1 MDAATLWKRIALK
14 AARSPVVFGSWVAGA
29 GATVWL
35 HSLWPLAASTG
46 LSAVWV
52 LVGSR
57 SARYREAVLAEMRKE
72 REKREAAERTQAVQE
87 VAAQLDEPPL
97 RGWTQAGMLPDY
109 MRIYRRLCEIRDR
122 VARIA
127 REREQVEAVSREEM
141 IEQLDAML
149 GSYLQFVRERIS
161 YLQILNNFRVG
172 GDADGVSPQLPPP
185 APGIP
190 YPIPG
195 WATTPAP
202 PPAGFEAGR
211 WQRVGTAAP
220 ATGAP
225 RPAGPDSEP
234 PGLPTFERRLA
245 EVEGK
250 IARLRELA
258 EQEPSTAK
266 TRAWHIGILEK
277 QRDLLRECRE
287 RDQHVVAQL
296 GVFTDVF
303 EVILGR
309 VSATQFSPGEIVSSI
324 APVVEQIEETERF
337 VESLRPAMDE
347 LMGAVGP
354 GQGQPQGLPLRQ
366 STDTRS

>member
-1 MDAATLWKRIALK
+1 MDATDLWKRIALK
-14 AARSPVVFGSWVAGA
+14 AALSPVVLATWAGTAGA
-29 GATVWL
+29 ALWL
-35 HSLWPLAASTG
+35 QNPWPLPVGAG
-46 LSAVWV
+46 LSLVWV

-57 SARYREAVLAEMRKE
+57 SARYRDAVLTDVRKE
-72 REKREAAERTQAVQE
+72 RETKAAAERALAVQQ
-87 VAAQLDEPPL
+87 VGAQLDEPPL
-97 RGWTQAGMLPDY
+97 RGWIQGAMLPDY
-109 MRIYRRLCEIRDR
+109 LQIFRRLNEIRDR

-127 REREQVEAVSREEM
+127 RERSQVEAVSREEM

-149 GSYLQFVRERIS
+149 GSYLQFVRERIN
-161 YLQILNNFRVG
+161 YLQILNNVRVG
-172 GDADGVSPQLPPP
+172 GDADGVTPDIP
-185 APGIP
+185 ASSSST
-190 YPIPG
+190 IPG
-195 WATTPAP
+195 WAASA

-211 WQRVGTAAP
+211 WQRVGTAPP
-220 ATGAP
+220 ASGTA
-225 RPAGPDSEP
+225 RPAAAASEP
-234 PGLPTFERRLA
+234 PGLPSFDRRLA

-266 TRAWHIGILEK
+266 TREWHIGILEK

-337 VESLRPAMDE
+337 IETLRPAMDE
-347 LMGAVGP
+347 LMGTVPLPRVGE
-354 GQGQPQGLPLRQ
+354 G
-366 STDTRS
+366 

>member
-1 MDAATLWKRIALK
+1 MDAADLWKRIALK
-14 AARSPVVFGSWVAGA
+14 AALSPVVLATWAGTAGA
-29 GATVWL
+29 VVWL
-35 HSLWPLAASTG
+35 QSPWPLPVGAG
-46 LSAVWV
+46 LSLIWI

-57 SARYREAVLAEMRKE
+57 SARYRDAVLADVRKE
-72 REKREAAERTQAVQE
+72 REAKAAAERAQAVQQ
-87 VAAQLDEPPL
+87 VGAQLDEPPL
-97 RGWTQAGMLPDY
+97 RGWIQGGLLPDY
-109 MRIYRRLCEIRDR
+109 LQIFRRLSEIRDR

-127 REREQVEAVSREEM
+127 RERSQVEAVSREEM

-149 GSYLQFVRERIS
+149 GSYLQFVRERIN
-161 YLQILNNFRVG
+161 YLQILNNVRVG
-172 GDADGVSPQLPPP
+172 GDADGVSPEPP
-185 APGIP
+185 ASAGST
-190 YPIPG
+190 IPG
-195 WATTPAP
+195 WAASA

-211 WQRVGTAAP
+211 WQRVGTAPP
-220 ATGAP
+220 ASGTA
-225 RPAGPDSEP
+225 RPAAVASEP
-234 PGLPTFERRLA
+234 RGLPSFERRLA

-258 EQEPSTAK
+258 AQEPSTAK
-266 TRAWHIGILEK
+266 TREWHIGILEK

-337 VESLRPAMDE
+337 IETLRPAMDE
-347 LMGAVGP
+347 LMGTVPLPRVGE
-354 GQGQPQGLPLRQ
+354 G
-366 STDTRS
+366 